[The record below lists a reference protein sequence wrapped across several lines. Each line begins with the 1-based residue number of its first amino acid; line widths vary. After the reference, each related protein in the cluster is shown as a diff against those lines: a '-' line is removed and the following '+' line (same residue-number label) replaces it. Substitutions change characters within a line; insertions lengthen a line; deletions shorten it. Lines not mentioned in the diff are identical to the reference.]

1 MIVEGLQP
9 LAVAIDELEL
19 LPGNPRKGDV
29 DAVAASLDRFGQR
42 KPIVARRGDRTVIA
56 GNHTLQAAR
65 RLGWSEIAV
74 VWVDDDDA
82 HAKAFALAD
91 NRTAELGG
99 YDEDALLALIEEVHK
114 ADAELLEI
122 TGWAEQDMH
131 DLIEQ
136 LRPEPVVSPEEADE
150 VPENVVARTV
160 LGDVWIL
167 GDHRLICG
175 DSTDDGVY
183 AKLMGDDRAHMVWT
197 DPPYGITYESTG
209 RRLAKERGNKTT
221 KQHPTI
227 ANDSL
232 ESDQLS
238 TLLNDAFTSALSVCE
253 PGGSWFVA
261 GPQGGEVH
269 VSFLN
274 ALIQLGIYRE
284 TLIWVKNSLVLSRLD
299 YHYRHEPI
307 FYGWAPGKAHREPP
321 DRKQDSVWE
330 FNRPSRSDMHPTMKP
345 IELIAR
351 AVGNHTKRNEI
362 VLDMFGGSGS
372 TLIAAETLSRRARLI
387 ELDEHYCDVICARFQ
402 QLTGVLPISEATG
415 NEHDFLAG
423 V

>member
-1 MIVEGLQP
+1 MILKDLQP
-9 LAVAIDELEL
+9 LAVPIDELEL

-29 DAVAASLDRFGQR
+29 DAVAASLATFGQR
-42 KPIVARRGDRTVIA
+42 KPIVARLVDRTVIA

-65 RLGWSEIAV
+65 QLGWDQIAV

-91 NRTAELGG
+91 NRTAELGS
-99 YDEDALLALIEEVHK
+99 YDDDALLALIEEVHK
-114 ADAELLEI
+114 ADAELLEM

-131 DLIEQ
+131 ALIEQ
-136 LRPEPVVSPEEADE
+136 LRPEPVELPADADE
-150 VPENVVARTV
+150 VPESVPSITA

-167 GDHRLICG
+167 GEHRLVCG

-183 AKLMGDDRAHMVWT
+183 AKLLGDDRVQMVWT
-197 DPPYGITYESTG
+197 DPPYGISYKSN
-209 RRLAKERGNKTT
+209 RAPDKHR
-221 KQHPTI
+221 PI

-232 ESDQLS
+232 QSSELA
-238 TLLNDAFTSALSVCE
+238 TLLNGAFTSALSFCKK
-253 PGGSWFVA
+253 GGTWFVA

-269 VSFLN
+269 VTFLQ
-274 ALIQLGIYRE
+274 ALIDLGIYRE
-284 TLIWVKNSLVLSRLD
+284 TLIWVKNSFVLSRLD

-307 FYGWAPGKAHREPP
+307 FYGWAPGAAHREPP
-321 DRKQDSVWE
+321 DRKQDSIWE
-330 FNRPSRSDMHPTMKP
+330 HNRPSRSDDHPTMKP
-345 IELIAR
+345 IDLITR
-351 AVGNHTKRNEI
+351 AIGNHTKRNEI

-372 TLIAAETLSRRARLI
+372 TLIAAETLNRRARLI

-402 QLTGVLPISEATG
+402 KLTGIKPVAEATG
-415 NEHDFLAG
+415 NEHDFLKD

>member
-1 MIVEGLQP
+1 MIVEGLKQ
-9 LAVAIDELEL
+9 LATSIELLEL

-160 LGDVWIL
+160 KGDVWIL

-183 AKLMGDDRAHMVWT
+183 AKLLSDDRAHMVWT
-197 DPPYGITYESTG
+197 DPPYGITYESLG
-209 RRLAKERGNKTT
+209 RRVAKERGSKTT
-221 KQHPTI
+221 KQHRSI
-227 ANDSL
+227 ANDDL
-232 ESDQLS
+232 RGGDLQ
-238 TLLNDAFTSALSVCE
+238 TLLSGAFTQMIAFSEVGA
-253 PGGSWFVA
+253 SWFVA
-261 GPQGGEVH
+261 GPQGGEEH
-269 VSFLN
+269 AAFIH
-274 ALIQLGIYRE
+274 ALVELGVYRQ
-284 TLIWVKNSLVLSRLD
+284 TLIWVKDSLVLSRSD
-299 YHYRHEPI
+299 YHYRHEPL
-307 FYGWAPGKAHREPP
+307 FYGWSPGGPHREP
-321 DRKQDSVWE
+321 
-330 FNRPSRSDMHPTMKP
+330 
-345 IELIAR
+345 
-351 AVGNHTKRNEI
+351 
-362 VLDMFGGSGS
+362 
-372 TLIAAETLSRRARLI
+372 
-387 ELDEHYCDVICARFQ
+387 
-402 QLTGVLPISEATG
+402 
-415 NEHDFLAG
+415 AG
-423 V
+423 QEGKLRD